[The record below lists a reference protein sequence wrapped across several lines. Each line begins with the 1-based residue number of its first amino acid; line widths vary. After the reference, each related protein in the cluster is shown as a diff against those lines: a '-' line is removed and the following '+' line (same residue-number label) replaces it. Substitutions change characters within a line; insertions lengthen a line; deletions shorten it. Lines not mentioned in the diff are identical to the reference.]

1 MENVIVEPTPDMG
14 EATDSGN
21 SFLESLDRAFEGIG
35 EESFNTP
42 TEQGFA
48 EDPAEDPAEDLEDSE
63 DTLGDVLGGEEYEDE
78 TAAPEDEEKDFLSS
92 DDDEPADWTPKA
104 AHRFQQLKAELKQQR
119 SEVETLRRER
129 AAYESQLQELKGAAE
144 SKNYEELEQKVAEYE
159 AQRMLVDLE
168 NTNIYREAVA
178 EPMEKLVS
186 QAKDIAERYEVDA
199 DALLDAFALD
209 NEVEQEEMLNELFA
223 GASDRD
229 KARIYRIIED
239 LNPIFERRTELYNNV
254 EGALNE
260 AQYLEEE
267 RANAQAAERARE
279 RTQVSKVVASR
290 LVEKVPFIQSF
301 EGVNLDK
308 IAAAAAQ
315 VDFAA
320 IDPVDG
326 AYNAISGKL
335 LPTFV
340 KEYASLQ
347 KELDTLTERLA
358 AYQNA
363 EPGFDPTGSGDK
375 RGPVQDEELG
385 LSEALR
391 RALG

>member
-14 EATDSGN
+14 EAADSGN

-35 EESFNTP
+35 EESFNVPAEQEFAEEP
-42 TEQGFA
+42 TE
-48 EDPAEDPAEDLEDSE
+48 EPTEDLEGSE
-63 DTLGDVLGGEEYEDE
+63 DSLGDVLGGEEYEEE
-78 TAAPEDEEKDFLSS
+78 TDAPEAEDFLSS

-144 SKNYEELEQKVAEYE
+144 SKNYEELEQKVMEYE
-159 AQRMLVDLE
+159 SQRMLVDLE

-186 QAKDIAERYEVDA
+186 QAKDIADRYDVDS

-239 LNPIFERRTELYNNV
+239 LNPIFERRADLYNNV

-279 RTQVSKVVASR
+279 RVQVSKVVATR
-290 LVEKVPFIQSF
+290 LAEKVPFIQSF
-301 EGVNLDK
+301 EGVDLNK
-308 IAAAAAQ
+308 IADAAAQ
-315 VDFAA
+315 VDFSAV
-320 IDPVDG
+320 DPVDG

-347 KELDTLTERLA
+347 KELDALTERLA

-363 EPGFDPTGSGDK
+363 EPGFDPSGSGEQ

>member
-1 MENVIVEPTPDMG
+1 
-14 EATDSGN
+14 
-21 SFLESLDRAFEGIG
+21 
-35 EESFNTP
+35 
-42 TEQGFA
+42 
-48 EDPAEDPAEDLEDSE
+48 
-63 DTLGDVLGGEEYEDE
+63 
-78 TAAPEDEEKDFLSS
+78 
-92 DDDEPADWTPKA
+92 
-104 AHRFQQLKAELKQQR
+104 
-119 SEVETLRRER
+119 
-129 AAYESQLQELKGAAE
+129 
-144 SKNYEELEQKVAEYE
+144 
-159 AQRMLVDLE
+159 MLVDLE